1 MNKRVMT
8 PEEYEQFLKELP
20 EKERKDW
27 QDFDEY
33 LKGLSEEEV
42 KVLLGEEEYNRQ
54 QGELKCGKA

>member
-54 QGELKCGKA
+54 QGVLKCGKA